1 MLFLHDS
8 ELHFHG
14 NLKSSNCVVTS
25 CWTLQVADY
34 GLLTLRHSVLLE
46 QDTTD
51 EYVRCKSSFPFM
63 SSLELLFLF
72 LFLSFISSSSFS
84 SSYGSF
90 PFSSSCSCSSSPSCS
105 FSSSCSG
112 GSSSSCSCSFSSC
125 S

>member
-72 LFLSFISSSSFS
+72 FLSVLFFFFVLFRWLFFVLFLFFFILFLFFVLFLFVFLLLGFLFSFL
-84 SSYGSF
+84 
-90 PFSSSCSCSSSPSCS
+90 
-105 FSSSCSG
+105 
-112 GSSSSCSCSFSSC
+112 
-125 S
+125 